1 MNRNEVEGKDRRR
14 ASREGSFPA
23 QRGSLHEM
31 GKIGALYQGRAQLVE
46 GRLDFSY
53 CSAPHPG
60 PLWSAWSAQP
70 SMAALC
76 CAIILQPLQLD
87 RFATFT

>member
-14 ASREGSFPA
+14 AGRDGRFPA

-31 GKIGALYQGRAQLVE
+31 GKIGALYQGRAQLAE
-46 GRLDFSY
+46 GRLDLGY
-53 CSAPHPG
+53 RPAPHPG
-60 PLWSAWSAQP
+60 PLWRAWSAQP
-70 SMAALC
+70 SVAALC

-87 RFATFT
+87 GFATFT